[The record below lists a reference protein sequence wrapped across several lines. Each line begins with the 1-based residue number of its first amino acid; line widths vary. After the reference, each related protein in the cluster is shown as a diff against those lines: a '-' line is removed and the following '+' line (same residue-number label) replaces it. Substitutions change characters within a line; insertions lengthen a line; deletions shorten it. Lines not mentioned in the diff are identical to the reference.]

1 MKPVESKMNPPES
14 PVAPSKLPP
23 NPTNP
28 EKSQKIPQKKRSKL
42 VRVELGSKKPYTDA
56 TQVSLKP
63 IQIDPK

>member
-1 MKPVESKMNPPES
+1 MKPVESEMNPSES

-28 EKSQKIPQKKRSKL
+28 EKFQKKHQKERSKL
-42 VRVELGSKKPYTDA
+42 VQVELGSKKPYTDA